1 MVFQAAEFRSCWL
14 ARDMIGQTGISE
26 LMEPSSKER
35 KAANRIRF
43 IDFEG
48 LGPCC
53 PDRRIRARLTF
64 LLKRSAE
71 NAGSKAPR
79 KLHVHYFRSM
89 LSLVHQNT
97 HEEPTAKLW
106 QVFASSDDDP
116 EPYNLQ
122 QAQSRY
128 SYEVLCLAVL
138 WFCAEATH
146 DDCPLAHHQQQQ
158 LERQQQQQHQQL
170 QQQHKHCHDCHG
182 FLLCCVVLFS
192 FFVFL
197 WLLLAV
203 SRRLGGS

>member
-1 MVFQAAEFRSCWL
+1 MLSRSTDTSPFNFPAEESSGKCWIKSSPEASCPL
-14 ARDMIGQTGISE
+14 
-26 LMEPSSKER
+26 
-35 KAANRIRF
+35 
-43 IDFEG
+43 
-48 LGPCC
+48 
-53 PDRRIRARLTF
+53 
-64 LLKRSAE
+64 
-71 NAGSKAPR
+71 
-79 KLHVHYFRSM
+79 FRSM